1 MTTIW
6 GRSTGLW
13 TPTVEKASWS
23 LLIVLMRDASIAM
36 AGSICEGEGLCV

>member
-1 MTTIW
+1 M
-6 GRSTGLW
+6 GLW

-36 AGSICEGEGLCV
+36 AEDMYERLVASVRGE